1 MLSSTTSEN
10 GCTSPWILNTSK
22 ICRRTE
28 NVISACLV
36 HYNHEQDKNQ
46 FKDCQ
51 LPCET
56 LKVSLGDKDSPKYY
70 KYNGTMKGIN
80 LELYFPTRVLLT
92 EEKYLYTLHNL
103 IAEIGGLIGLV
114 RNIFWIVLLLLG
126 YVIKISHSRMNY
138 ESE

>member
-1 MLSSTTSEN
+1 MLNSTTSEN
-10 GCTSPWILNTSK
+10 GCTTPWILNTTK
-22 ICRRTE
+22 ICKKTE
-28 NVISACLV
+28 NIISTCLIDFK
-36 HYNHEQDKNQ
+36 QDKYQ
-46 FKDCQ
+46 FRDCE

-56 LKVSLGDKDSPKYY
+56 LKVSLGDKNTPKYY

-126 YVIKISHSRMNY
+126 YLLKISHSRMNK